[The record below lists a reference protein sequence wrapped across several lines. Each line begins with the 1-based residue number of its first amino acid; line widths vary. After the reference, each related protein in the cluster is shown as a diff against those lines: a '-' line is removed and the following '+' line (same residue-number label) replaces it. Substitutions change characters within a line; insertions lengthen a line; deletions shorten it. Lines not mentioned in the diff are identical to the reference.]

1 MLLVDFIKLIKKLI
15 PPRTLSFVEDI
26 VVYTDKTE
34 VYKVLVRYNE
44 ACWKKLKKLAKREK
58 LGVDN
63 HFYFLNHFPE
73 AKISDQLVKEC
84 KYERLTIIYNYHTQ
98 VSTVVSGEERTRT
111 TKSA

>member
-1 MLLVDFIKLIKKLI
+1 MLLVDYIKLIKKLI

-44 ACWKKLKKLAKREK
+44 ACRAKWKKL
-58 LGVDN
+58 GVEN

-73 AKISDQLVKEC
+73 AKISDQLVKTC

>member
-1 MLLVDFIKLIKKLI
+1 MLLVDYIKLIKKLI

-26 VVYTDKTE
+26 VIYTDKTE

-44 ACWKKLKKLAKREK
+44 ACWKKLKKL
-58 LGVDN
+58 GVEN

-73 AKISDQLVKEC
+73 AKINDQLVKEC

-111 TKSA
+111 TKAA